1 MKNTSGKKTAKKIV
15 NIAINVILWLF
26 FAICVCALIFSIAAK
41 RNSSGAVNV
50 FGKQSYI
57 VVSPSMEKCD
67 RTDVSRFKIKDI
79 PVNSMIF
86 VEPVPEDEEKAAA
99 WYAKL
104 EPGDVLTFR
113 YVYASQETITHR
125 IIEIS
130 ENASGGYRIVLAGD
144 NKPDDGD
151 VLTQTIED
159 TSNANSPNYVI
170 GKVTGQSRFLGWI
183 VQCFRSPIGL
193 VLIIII
199 PCAIIIIMQV
209 MRIFSVVNADKKKK
223 EAELQEKQSDEIET
237 LKRQIAALQ
246 QAQAPSEQQNAEPQA
261 GSEASETP
269 RSEKTDSGE

>member
-113 YVYASQETITHR
+113 YVYTSQETITHR